1 MKTRAVAYVAPVEL
15 IRYWVDERSKNEEVG
30 EKMKQIKTIGVLT
43 SGGDAPGM
51 NAAVR
56 AVVRA
61 GVFYGFKVLG
71 VRKGYEGLLNG
82 EIIEMNLRSVGDI
95 IHRGGTVLQTARSAE
110 FNTEAGVQKAIS
122 IAQVFGIDALIVIG
136 GDGSFRGALDLTKKG
151 FITMGIPGTI
161 DNDIACSEY
170 TIGFDTCMNTVQDA
184 IDKIRDTAYSHERC
198 SVLEVMGRKA
208 GYIALNVAISGGA
221 EAVILPEKEFNID
234 RDIIKPIIEGRNR
247 GKKHYLVI
255 IAEGVGGA
263 VEIAQYIEEKT
274 DVKSRATILGH
285 IQRGGSPTVYDR
297 VMASRMG
304 AQTVKLLKEGI
315 SNRVVAVQGG
325 ALVDLDIQE
334 ALGMTKSIDEDM
346 IQLNKILAL

>member
-1 MKTRAVAYVAPVEL
+1 MG
-15 IRYWVDERSKNEEVG
+15 D
-30 EKMKQIKTIGVLT
+30 IKTIGVLT

-61 GVFYGFKVLG
+61 GIYYGFKVLG
-71 VRKGYEGLLNG
+71 VRKGYEGLLVG
-82 EIIEMNLRSVGDI
+82 DITEMSLRSVGDL

-110 FNTEAGVQKAIS
+110 FATEAGVKKAIS
-122 IAQVFGIDALIVIG
+122 IARVFGIDALVVIG
-136 GDGSFRGALDLTKKG
+136 GDGSFRGALDLSKNG
-151 FITMGIPGTI
+151 LITMGIPGTI
-161 DNDIACSEY
+161 DNDIACTEY
-170 TIGFDTCMNTVQDA
+170 TIGFDTALNTVQDA

-263 VEIAQYIEEKT
+263 VEIAKYIEEKT
-274 DVKSRATILGH
+274 DIKTRATILGH
-285 IQRGGSPTVYDR
+285 IQRGGSPTVHDR

-304 AQTVKLLKEGI
+304 AYAVKLLKQG
-315 SNRVVAVQGG
+315 SVNRIMAVQKG
-325 ALVDLDIQE
+325 ALVDYDINE
-334 ALGMTKSIDEDM
+334 ALAMTKSIDEDM
-346 IQLNKILAL
+346 IELNKILAL